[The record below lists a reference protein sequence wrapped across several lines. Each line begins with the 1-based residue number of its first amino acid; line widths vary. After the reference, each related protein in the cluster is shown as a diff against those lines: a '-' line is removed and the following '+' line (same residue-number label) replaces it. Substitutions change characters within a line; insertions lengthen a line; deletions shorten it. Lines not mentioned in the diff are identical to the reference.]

1 MRLSAKAIQGG
12 QRTLHERPLHKQALL
27 PRKVEMSA
35 ACAAGRHANCYCMTC
50 ACKVCG
56 HPEPGRVISP
66 LRK

>member
-1 MRLSAKAIQGG
+1 MRLIDKAIHRDSAQ
-12 QRTLHERPLHKQALL
+12 HHRPLHKTRLL

-35 ACAAGRHANCYCMTC
+35 ACASGRHANCYRMTC
-50 ACKVCG
+50 ACTRCG